1 MNPIDPQQFAI
12 EAARILADNK
22 CEDVA
27 ILDLRGKSSVTDYF
41 VIATGTSGRQMMATA
56 DHVDEHA
63 HKLGQRLFKGKRL
76 DSEVWVLMD
85 YVDVVI
91 HVFDDEHRDYYDLE
105 LLWGDAP
112 KVDWVRSASA

>member
-1 MNPIDPQQFAI
+1 MNPADPRQFAM
-12 EAARILADNK
+12 EAARILADDK
-22 CEDVA
+22 CEDVI

-41 VIATGTSGRQMMATA
+41 VIGTGTSDRQMMATA

-63 HKLGQRLFKGKRL
+63 RKLDLRLFKGKRL
-76 DSEVWVLMD
+76 DSAVWVLMD

-91 HVFDDEHRDYYDLE
+91 HVFDDEHREYYDLE

-112 KVDWVRSASA
+112 KVDWARSASA